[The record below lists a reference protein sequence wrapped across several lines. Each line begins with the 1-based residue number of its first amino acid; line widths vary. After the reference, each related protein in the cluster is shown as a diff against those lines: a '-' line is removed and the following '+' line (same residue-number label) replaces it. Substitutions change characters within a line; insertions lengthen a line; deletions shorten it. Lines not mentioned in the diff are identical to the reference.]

1 MLLQVIKPHNLG
13 DYYSGRWNET
23 KLGEVIKTL
32 PGGKFT
38 AASLTEAHKVGARY
52 AILGIPED
60 IGPRANGGRA
70 GASEAWPAFLKYFLS
85 EQSNSFLSGENI
97 LLVGNIVCEDLQK
110 DSHKI
115 PDSTDEQ
122 NYLRALCSRLDERV
136 FPVVAAL
143 VAYGYMPIV
152 IGGGHNNA
160 YPIIKGV
167 AYGLSLA
174 SLSGL
179 MLEEHPLMQLAFGN
193 NDSAVGESLEK
204 RPLVTKTTARDLA
217 LALSDITI
225 GAAKNE
231 EVSINDIVC
240 DEEISLAE
248 AVRRHLQKSD
258 DSAQIS
264 EGTGTLDI
272 GGQPYLPIS
281 VVNCD
286 SHADF
291 RALEGRHSG
300 NPFSYAKLAH
310 YLNNYYLVNYQENS
324 NSATMLSYM
333 RALGIRA
340 FSYESIFVRREFT
353 YADTLS
359 FVVQLLNNVHE
370 PIGLELDLDTIA
382 MMPSSAR
389 SPQGISLDDAAFYLH
404 RLSSSLPAIY
414 CHLPEGAPSLGEDG
428 ERTVGRSLTLLV
440 NTVIKGCEMYRN
452 GKQAAAN

>member
-248 AVRRHLQKSD
+248 AVRRHLQKSG

-359 FVVQLLNNVHE
+359 FVVQLLNNVH
-370 PIGLELDLDTIA
+370 PICL
-382 MMPSSAR
+382 
-389 SPQGISLDDAAFYLH
+389 
-404 RLSSSLPAIY
+404 LSR
-414 CHLPEGAPSLGEDG
+414 H
-428 ERTVGRSLTLLV
+428 
-440 NTVIKGCEMYRN
+440 KH
-452 GKQAAAN
+452 KH